1 MLSTGI
7 HGVTG
12 KLPTIG
18 YMWRGVGAGRAGSS
32 RDRGQVLSQ
41 PGPSLGTWELE
52 RPFRVIPLAGVD
64 QPWDALPS
72 WDIALPRAAKIRLSI
87 LKWTAQSLPLRP
99 LSVINPMFRD
109 KETGSR

>member
-1 MLSTGI
+1 MEVWEHEV
-7 HGVTG
+7 HGESSRG
-12 KLPTIG
+12 RLL
-18 YMWRGVGAGRAGSS
+18 WRGVGAGRAGSS

-87 LKWTAQSLPLRP
+87 LKWTAQRLPLRP